1 MAAKKKAPAKKTA
14 PEKKAAPAKPKQKVV
29 PPKGPSPMADRK
41 RRNNTMFYQG
51 NPYDDKKSK
60 LYMNAPNKN
69 RINNV
74 PYGVTFEGYY

>member
-1 MAAKKKAPAKKTA
+1 MAAKKKAPAKKSPA
-14 PEKKAAPAKPKQKVV
+14 KKAAASKPKKDIV
-29 PPKGPSPMADRK
+29 PPKGPAPLPDRK
-41 RRNNTMFYQG
+41 TRNSTKFYQG

-60 LYMNAPNKN
+60 LYMNAPNRN

>member
-1 MAAKKKAPAKKTA
+1 MATAKKKAPAKKTA
-14 PEKKAAPAKPKQKVV
+14 ASKPKQKVV

-41 RRNNTMFYQG
+41 RRDNTTFYQG

-69 RINNV
+69 RVNNV
-74 PYGVTFEGYY
+74 PGGTKFIGYI

>member
-1 MAAKKKAPAKKTA
+1 MAAKKKAPAKK
-14 PEKKAAPAKPKQKVV
+14 AAESKPKQKVV
-29 PPKGPSPMADRK
+29 PPKGPNRIADRK
-41 RRNNTMFYQG
+41 KRDNTTFYQG